1 MPILPLINKGDTMK
15 IEITENN
22 DYVIIKLDKRLLLE
36 VKDMKPENEV
46 SDLKQLIDG
55 RESIIKRS
63 LLQVYFDKDLI
74 DDIRYSL
81 AKLLVYYSLEGK
93 RYDRRTQSNAE

>member
-1 MPILPLINKGDTMK
+1 MPILPLTNEGDNMK

-22 DYVIIKLDKRLLLE
+22 DYVIIKLDKQLLLE

-46 SDLKQLIDG
+46 IDLKQLIEG

-63 LLQVYFDKDLI
+63 LLQVFFDKDLLE
-74 DDIRYSL
+74 DIRYSL
-81 AKLLVYYSLEGK
+81 AKLLVYYYLEGK
-93 RYDRRTQSNAE
+93 RYDRQGKQS

>member
-1 MPILPLINKGDTMK
+1 MK

-63 LLQVYFDKDLI
+63 LLKVYFDKDLI
-74 DDIRYSL
+74 DGIRYSL

>member
-1 MPILPLINKGDTMK
+1 MPILPLTNEGDNMK

-22 DYVIIKLDKRLLLE
+22 DYVIIKLDKQLLLE

-46 SDLKQLIDG
+46 IDLKQLIEG

-63 LLQVYFDKDLI
+63 LLQVFFDKDLLE
-74 DDIRYSL
+74 DIRYSL
-81 AKLLVYYSLEGK
+81 AKLLVYYYLEGK
-93 RYDRRTQSNAE
+93 RYDR

>member
-1 MPILPLINKGDTMK
+1 MPILPLTNEGDNMK

-22 DYVIIKLDKRLLLE
+22 DYVIIKLDKQFLLE

-46 SDLKQLIDG
+46 IDLKQLIEG

-63 LLQVYFDKDLI
+63 LLQVFFDKDLLE
-74 DDIRYSL
+74 DIRYSL
-81 AKLLVYYSLEGK
+81 AKLLVYYYLEGK
-93 RYDRRTQSNAE
+93 RYDR